1 MYEAYPKSKQ
11 LVPRLTCQIGN
22 ALFVPGARL
31 IDRDLEL
38 DVITFKIEQREVEA
52 DGGDMQP
59 AQSLRLKLDQIAVL
73 EGAQAAVVNACG
85 DDIT

>member
-1 MYEAYPKSKQ
+1 MYEAYPKRKQ

-31 IDRDLEL
+31 IDRDLKL

-52 DGGDMQP
+52 DGSG
-59 AQSLRLKLDQIAVL
+59 AVPP
-73 EGAQAAVVNACG
+73 QVRCCSKAA
-85 DDIT
+85 